1 MNGYLAISKLINFI
15 KLFPIERRRPCFCSP
30 DSLSQLRVIN
40 AFSSV
45 EYCVTLSNSAIVTS
59 LLSRC
64 SCVHF
69 RILAI
74 SRIELR
80 VCLACRLFAKN
91 QRFPAL
97 SIISSLWHSSP
108 ISSCCIVPST
118 CVVKGQSS
126 DLRTGFRCLNG
137 S

>member
-1 MNGYLAISKLINFI
+1 MNAYLAISKPINFI
-15 KLFPIERRRPCFCSP
+15 KLFPIERRRPCFCLP
-30 DSLSQLRVIN
+30 DSLSQLRVII

-45 EYCVTLSNSAIVTS
+45 ECCVTLSNSAIVTS
-59 LLSRC
+59 LSRC

-80 VCLACRLFAKN
+80 VCLACWLFAKN

-126 DLRTGFRCLNG
+126 DLRTGFRCFRG